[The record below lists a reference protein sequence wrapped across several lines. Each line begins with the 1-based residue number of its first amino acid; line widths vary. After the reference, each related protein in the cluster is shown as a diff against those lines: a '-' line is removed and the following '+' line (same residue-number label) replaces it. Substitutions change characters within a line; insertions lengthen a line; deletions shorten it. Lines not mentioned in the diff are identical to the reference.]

1 MTNKHRLLTNR
12 PLFPVSTSFSGFSD
26 KHFLQV
32 VRSKRHISNSLSYI
46 ETEKNCHCKWALVS
60 ATKHRSNDLS
70 LDSEPCFPHNLS
82 PFNHNFQICNFTYSK
97 ALKEK
102 ARRQKNFPTP
112 IFFFCFPYTSET
124 FTSWSFSEPF
134 LVYNASHHLEKHWQK
149 KESIT
154 VFKTLLFKNII

>member
-1 MTNKHRLLTNR
+1 MTNKHRLLTDR

-46 ETEKNCHCKWALVS
+46 VTEKNCHCKCTLVS

-82 PFNHNFQICNFTYSK
+82 PFNHNFQICNFTSSK

-102 ARRQKNFPTP
+102 ARRQKTFPLQ
-112 IFFFCFPYTSET
+112 
-124 FTSWSFSEPF
+124 SFSPAF
-134 LVYNASHHLEKHWQK
+134 LTHLRHLPLEVFQSPSWC
-149 KESIT
+149 IT
-154 VFKTLLFKNII
+154 QATIL

>member
-12 PLFPVSTSFSGFSD
+12 PLFPVSTSFSSFSD

-46 ETEKNCHCKWALVS
+46 VTEKNCHCKCTLVS
-60 ATKHRSNDLS
+60 ATKYRSNDLS

-82 PFNHNFQICNFTYSK
+82 PFNHNFQICNFISSK
-97 ALKEK
+97 APKEK

-134 LVYNASHHLEKHWQK
+134 LVYNASHHLVKHWRK
-149 KESIT
+149 KERH
-154 VFKTLLFKNII
+154 NCD

>member
-46 ETEKNCHCKWALVS
+46 GTEKNSHCKCALVS

-70 LDSEPCFPHNLS
+70 LWTVSHVFHIISHPSTPTFRYVILHPAKLSKKKRDDKKSFPL
-82 PFNHNFQICNFTYSK
+82 Q
-97 ALKEK
+97 
-102 ARRQKNFPTP
+102 
-112 IFFFCFPYTSET
+112 
-124 FTSWSFSEPF
+124 SFSSAF
-134 LVYNASHHLEKHWQK
+134 LTHLRHLPLEVFQSPSWC
-149 KESIT
+149 IT
-154 VFKTLLFKNII
+154 QATIL

>member
-46 ETEKNCHCKWALVS
+46 ETEKNCHCKCTLVS

-70 LDSEPCFPHNLS
+70 LDSEPCFQHNLS
-82 PFNHNFQICNFTYSK
+82 PFNHNFQKKRDDKKT
-97 ALKEK
+97 
-102 ARRQKNFPTP
+102 FPLQ
-112 IFFFCFPYTSET
+112 
-124 FTSWSFSEPF
+124 SFSSAF
-134 LVYNASHHLEKHWQK
+134 LTHLRHLPLEVFQSPSWCTTQATILRNTDRK
-149 KESIT
+149 K
-154 VFKTLLFKNII
+154 KA

>member
-46 ETEKNCHCKWALVS
+46 ETEKNFHCKCASVS

-70 LDSEPCFPHNLS
+70 LWTVSHVFHIISHPSTTTFRYVILHPGKLLKKKRDDKKTFPLQSISSAFLTPLRHLPLEVFQS
-82 PFNHNFQICNFTYSK
+82 P
-97 ALKEK
+97 
-102 ARRQKNFPTP
+102 
-112 IFFFCFPYTSET
+112 
-124 FTSWSFSEPF
+124 SWC
-134 LVYNASHHLEKHWQK
+134 
-149 KESIT
+149 IT
-154 VFKTLLFKNII
+154 QATIL